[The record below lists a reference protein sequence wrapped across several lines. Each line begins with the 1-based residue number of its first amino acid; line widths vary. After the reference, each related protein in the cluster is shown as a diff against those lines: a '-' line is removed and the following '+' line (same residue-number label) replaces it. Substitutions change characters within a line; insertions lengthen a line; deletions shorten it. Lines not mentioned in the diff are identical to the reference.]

1 MNERSRKKPNK
12 SSEGKKIDKKN
23 LKMASVQLVMAG
35 RRRGERLPLD
45 SVKSRCGCQRLGPAN
60 CFSLS
65 ENQIK
70 SKAERGQGP
79 VCDFDF
85 TASAG
90 GAAASD
96 REGTAGCSVPRV
108 PFRRRVFLD
117 FFAGTTKPR
126 LENIVRRCRTLT

>member
-1 MNERSRKKPNK
+1 
-12 SSEGKKIDKKN
+12 
-23 LKMASVQLVMAG
+23 MASVQLVMAG
-35 RRRGERLPLD
+35 RRRGERLPLE
-45 SVKSRCGCQRLGPAN
+45 SVKSRCGGCQRLGPAN

-90 GAAASD
+90 AAAASD
-96 REGTAGCSVPRV
+96 REGTAGWPLH
-108 PFRRRVFLD
+108 FW
-117 FFAGTTKPR
+117 
-126 LENIVRRCRTLT
+126 

>member
-1 MNERSRKKPNK
+1 MNGAVK
-12 SSEGKKIDKKN
+12 SQINRGREKKIERKN

-35 RRRGERLPLD
+35 RRRGERLPLE
-45 SVKSRCGCQRLGPAN
+45 SVKSRCGGCQRLGPAN

-90 GAAASD
+90 AAAASD
-96 REGTAGCSVPRV
+96 REGTAGWPLH
-108 PFRRRVFLD
+108 FW
-117 FFAGTTKPR
+117 
-126 LENIVRRCRTLT
+126 